1 MLPANRKRHLVEIIT
16 EQNGCSVSELATE
29 FDCSEGTIRR
39 DLEEL
44 DERGLINRTH
54 GGAVPETI
62 IGREQSFDQKEVQN
76 LEQKTA
82 IAERAVR
89 EIHEGQVV
97 FFDSGTTTM
106 EVAKKAPTDGSF
118 VAITNSPVIGLE
130 LAEESGVVH
139 QTGGMIRHQTRAL
152 VGPGAERSIERR
164 SFDLLFLGTHAIDP
178 EAGLTSPNEQEA
190 RMKEL
195 MVDHAGRVV
204 LVANATKVGKQSFVK
219 YATLSDIDLFV
230 TDQPLSDD
238 HRDAFVDADV
248 EIDIPSTV

>member
-1 MLPANRKRHLVEIIT
+1 MLPANRKRRMVEIIT

-44 DERGLINRTH
+44 TETGLISRTH

-82 IAERAVR
+82 IAERAVE
-89 EIHEGQVV
+89 EIHDGQVV

-118 VAITNSPVIGLE
+118 VALTNSPVIGLE
-130 LAEESGVVH
+130 LAENSGVVH
-139 QTGGMIRHQTRAL
+139 LTGGMVRHETRAL
-152 VGPGAERSIERR
+152 VGPGAERFIERR
-164 SFDLLFLGTHAIDP
+164 RFDLLFLGTHAIDP

-195 MVDHAGRVV
+195 MVNHTGQVV
-204 LVANATKVGKQSFVK
+204 LVADATKVGKQSFIK
-219 YATLSDIDLFV
+219 YASLSEIDLFV

-238 HRDAFVDADV
+238 HRDTFINSDV
-248 EIDIPSTV
+248 EIIIVSR